1 LFPWSNMLGTSID
14 IQHFPYLGIF
24 ALLIF
29 GGIGFPFPEDT
40 TLILSGFL
48 LAHGMVKPVPLL
60 LVVYLGLLLSDFF
73 LYWMGRKYGR
83 KIVEYRRFQKIVT
96 HQRLSK
102 LENDFN
108 QRGVLVILF
117 GRHFLGLRAQ
127 IFLVAG
133 VMRMHPIKF
142 LITDAI
148 TSLFTIAL
156 MGGIG
161 YVGGNSIQVLKKD
174 LTRMEHI
181 AILFFIMLLLIW
193 IVFRYLK
200 GYRSK
205 FHG

>member
-1 LFPWSNMLGTSID
+1 MLDTSID

-40 TLILSGFL
+40 TLMLSGFL
-48 LAHGMVKPVPLL
+48 LAHGMIKPVPL
-60 LVVYLGLLLSDFF
+60 VSVIYLGLLLSDFF
-73 LYWMGRKYGR
+73 LYWMGKKYGR
-83 KIVEYRRFQKIVT
+83 KIVEYRRFQKIIT
-96 HQRLSK
+96 PQRLSK

-108 QRGVLVILF
+108 RRGVLVILF

-142 LITDAI
+142 LITDAF
-148 TSLFTIAL
+148 TSIFTIAL
-156 MGGIG
+156 MVGIG
-161 YVGGNSIQVLKKD
+161 YIGGNSFQVLKKD
-174 LTRMEHI
+174 LARVEHI
-181 AILFFIMLLLIW
+181 TILVLIMLFLIW